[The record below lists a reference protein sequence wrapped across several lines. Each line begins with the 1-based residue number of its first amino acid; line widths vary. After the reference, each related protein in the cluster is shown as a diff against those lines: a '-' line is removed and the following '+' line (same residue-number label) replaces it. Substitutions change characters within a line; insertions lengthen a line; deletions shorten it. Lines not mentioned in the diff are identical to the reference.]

1 MEKVVIV
8 GAGSAYFTRKLI
20 VDLMGRDEPL
30 ELGLVDIDETAV
42 EMAARLGRKMVDLK
56 HAPLAIT
63 ASTDRRQLLPGATAV
78 ISTIAVG
85 GRRAWDLDVQ
95 IPRRYGIFHPGGDTT
110 MPAGTSRSLRV
121 IPPSL
126 EIARDVLELAPQALY
141 FNYSNPMAVVCR
153 AIRRETGADV
163 IGLCTGVP
171 EVADGLA
178 RSLEVDSSRMKY
190 NAIGIN
196 HCTWFTG
203 VRAEGED
210 AFPRMRELALSR
222 LAEAERLAATIDDS
236 AEKEELR
243 RQLRRLQ
250 PFCWQMFLLTG
261 AFPSPND
268 GHVVEFYPH
277 LFRGERSY
285 FGMTLGLWSEQHR
298 AKEDQRYAQMQED
311 AFSDKPLPDD
321 YCERVPGAR
330 EHAIDILYSVRS
342 DDGAVYSANLPNRGR
357 IADLPEESVL
367 EGPVIATAAGLR
379 PIAQRPLP
387 TAVLGQLASRF
398 QWVEAV
404 IEAAVEGNR
413 EKVVQALILDGA
425 VDSYETAQELTD
437 ELLAAHFEHL
447 PQFRPVAGRKP
458 EGETEG

>member
-1 MEKVVIV
+1 MEKVVIA

-20 VDLMGRDEPL
+20 VDLISRDERL
-30 ELGLVDIDETAV
+30 ELGLVDVDQTAV
-42 EMAARLGRKMVDLK
+42 EMAERLGRKMVALK
-56 HAPLAIT
+56 RAPITIT
-63 ASTDRRQLLPGATAV
+63 ASTDLRQLLPGATAV

-95 IPRRYGIFHPGGDTT
+95 VPRRYNIFHPGGDTT

-121 IPPSL
+121 IPPSV
-126 EIARDVLELAPQALY
+126 EIARDVLELAPHALY
-141 FNYSNPMAVVCR
+141 FNYSNPMSVVCR

-163 IGLCTGVP
+163 IGLCTGVF
-171 EVADGLA
+171 EVAGGLA
-178 RSLEVDSSRMKY
+178 HSLGVDLPRMKY

-196 HCTWFTG
+196 HCTWFTE
-203 VRAEGED
+203 VRVDGAD
-210 AFPRMRELALSR
+210 ALPRMRELALTR
-222 LAEAERLAATIDDS
+222 TAKAKQLAAVIDDS
-236 AEKEELR
+236 PEKDEVR
-243 RQLRRLQ
+243 SQLRRLQ
-250 PFCWQMFLLTG
+250 PFCWQLFLLTG

-285 FGMTLGLWSEQHR
+285 FGMTLGLSSEQRR
-298 AKEDQRYAQMQED
+298 ANEDQRYAQMQED

-330 EHAIDILYSVRS
+330 EHAIDILYSIRG

-367 EGPVIATAAGLR
+367 EGPAMATAAGLR

-387 TAVLGQLASRF
+387 PAVLGQLASRF

-404 IEAAVEGNR
+404 VEAAIEGNR
-413 EKVVQALILDGA
+413 DKVAQALILDGA
-425 VDSYETAQELTD
+425 VDSYETAYGLTD
-437 ELLAAHFEHL
+437 ELLAAQAEHL
-447 PQFRPVAGRKP
+447 PQFQRVAGCERAD
-458 EGETEG
+458 ETEG